1 MLDSAEVPVEGRKHA
16 RVSDSDVHNTS
27 RGGGDVGSV
36 LMVGGCKNAPEQWL
50 ASCKCYRNQQVVALC
65 NNGTMS
71 LKDIEHLDIEQGV
84 SIWSPPDRYS
94 RNAFQDLRI
103 SQSSRTDG
111 LWSVTIKVGA

>member
-1 MLDSAEVPVEGRKHA
+1 MLDSAEVPVEGRKYA
-16 RVSDSDVHNTS
+16 RVSDSDIHNTS

-36 LMVGGCKNAPEQWL
+36 LMIGDCKNAPEQWL

-71 LKDIEHLDIEQGV
+71 LKDIEQGV
-84 SIWSPPDRYS
+84 STWSPPDRYS
-94 RNAFQDLRI
+94 KNAFQDLRI

-111 LWSVTIKVGA
+111 WSVTIKVGA